1 MRGRLKTDFLC
12 ESSSFLAGMG
22 SVLNLRGQ
30 THRYNESDESDD
42 ADEIALS
49 HDWYMVGQDLYD
61 ALKIADAKY
70 REQPART

>member
-30 THRYNESDESDD
+30 THQYNKSDD

-49 HDWYMVGQDLYD
+49 HDWYMVGQDLSD
-61 ALKIADAKY
+61 ALKTAYAKY
-70 REQPART
+70 REQPTRP